1 MSAVLAGAIGCATC
15 GIDWPGEKRAAEI
28 LSPDSVH
35 LGRARCGG
43 GMLALMDTLG
53 AESRWVGVEPEAG
66 KSYLS
71 RSSTLLAG
79 VAPGRAAQPTE
90 G

>member
-1 MSAVLAGAIGCATC
+1 
-15 GIDWPGEKRAAEI
+15 
-28 LSPDSVH
+28 
-35 LGRARCGG
+35 
-43 GMLALMDTLG
+43 MLALMDTLG

-79 VAPGRAAQPTE
+79 VAPGRAAQPME
-90 G
+90 E